1 MISRKLELRR
11 NCFLI
16 HLFFLILNEK
26 PMKKFYFLFSLL
38 VVLFTSCNNNQNK
51 DQAPQKEDSVLTLAK
66 TFFQPLPAEAV
77 NPDNP
82 ITPEKVALGKTL
94 YYDNRLSMHNTQS
107 CNTCH
112 NLATF
117 GVDNKPTSTGDL
129 GKNGKRNSPT
139 TLNAAL
145 HFHQFWDGRMKD
157 VEEQA
162 GGPMMN
168 PVEMNM
174 PSEKEV
180 LARLSKSEG
189 YKKMFAAA
197 YPSDKDPMTFRN
209 IRNAIAAFERTL
221 ITPSKFDK
229 YLSGDATALNE
240 QEVTGLKTFMG
251 AGCTACHTGSLLGG
265 TMFQKF
271 PLIGTDYKSLTGSTN
286 DDKGK
291 MEVSKL
297 EADKYIFKVSSLR
310 NIAETGP
317 YFHDGSVK
325 DLDTAITIMA
335 KLQLGKEITPEQNN
349 DIAVFLKSLTGDVPA
364 DAKQNPVLP

>member
-1 MISRKLELRR
+1 
-11 NCFLI
+11 
-16 HLFFLILNEK
+16 
-26 PMKKFYFLFSLL
+26 MKKNYLFLVALI
-38 VVLFTSCNNNQNK
+38 VLFASCNNNQNK
-51 DQAPQKEDSVLTLAK
+51 NQAQQKEDSVLTLAK

-77 NPDNP
+77 NAENP
-82 ITPEKVALGKTL
+82 VTPEKVALGKTL

-117 GVDNKPTSTGDL
+117 GVDNKPTSIGDL
-129 GKNGKRNSPT
+129 GKNGGRNSPT

-145 HFHQFWDGRMKD
+145 HFQQFWDGRMKD

-180 LARLSKSEG
+180 IARLSKSEG
-189 YKKMFAAA
+189 YKKLFAAA
-197 YPSDKDPMTFRN
+197 YPADKDPITFVN
-209 IRNAIAAFERTL
+209 IRHAIAAFERTL

-229 YLSGDATALNE
+229 YLAGDATALNE
-240 QEVTGLKTFMG
+240 QEVKGLSTFME
-251 AGCTACHTGSLLGG
+251 AGCTSCHSGSLAGG

-271 PLIGTDYKSLTGSTN
+271 PLIGTDYKTLTGSVN

-291 MEVSKL
+291 MEVTKL
-297 EADKYIFKVSSLR
+297 EADKYMFKVASLR
-310 NIAETGP
+310 NIAETSP
-317 YFHDGSVK
+317 YFHDGSVQ
-325 DLDTAITIMA
+325 DLSKAVDIMA
-335 KLQLGKEITPEQNN
+335 KLQLGKDLTPEQNA
-349 DIAVFLKSLTGDVPA
+349 DISVFLKTLTGEVPA
-364 DAKQNPVLP
+364 DAKQFPVMP